1 MARST
6 MFSFLM
12 QGTGTPPNTWTEV
25 IPIKDYADL
34 GGAPEALDATTLKNW
49 ARVYIEGIE
58 ETQSNLTFT
67 CNYEAAD
74 YQTVKALEG
83 SEKHWAVWF
92 GGTKAGTTVTP
103 TGSAGKFAFDGYLHV
118 HVVGKGVNEV
128 QEMQIDII
136 PTTEITFSV
145 GGSTTT

>member
-12 QGTGTPPNTWTEV
+12 QGTGTGTLTWAKV
-25 IPIKDYADL
+25 VDIKDYADL
-34 GGAPEALDATTLKNW
+34 GGSPEALDATTLTNW

-67 CNYEAAD
+67 CNYTLAD
-74 YQTVKALEG
+74 YQSVKALEG

-103 TGSAGKFAFDGYLHV
+103 TGSAGKFQFDGYLHV
-118 HVVGKGVNEV
+118 HIVGKGVNEV

-136 PTTEITFSV
+136 PTTEISLNA
-145 GGSTTT
+145 STT

>member
-12 QGTGTPPNTWTEV
+12 EGTGTPPTSWAKV
-25 IPIKDYADL
+25 VDIKNYADL
-34 GGAPEALDATTLKNW
+34 GGSPEALDATTLTNW

-67 CNYEAAD
+67 ANYEKAD
-74 YQTVKALEG
+74 YNTVKALEG
-83 SEKHWAVWF
+83 SERHWAVWF

-103 TGSAGKFAFDGYLHV
+103 TGLAGKFQFDGYLHV
-118 HVVGKGVNEV
+118 HVLGKGVNEV

-136 PTTEITFSV
+136 PTTEITLTN
-145 GGSTTT
+145 GGTTTT